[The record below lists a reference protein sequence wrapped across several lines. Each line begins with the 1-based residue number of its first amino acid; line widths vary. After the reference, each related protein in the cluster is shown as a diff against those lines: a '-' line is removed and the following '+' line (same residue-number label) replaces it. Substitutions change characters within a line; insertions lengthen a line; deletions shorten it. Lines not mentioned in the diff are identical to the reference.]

1 MSRDDRTSLDLQRDN
16 IQNFKRLH
24 WEISHRFKCSVDG
37 RQFSLNVA
45 GSTITLAV
53 ILHKNTMRARDLP
66 QIELSEFDGSF
77 IRWII
82 EAQYYGKIGSLLCL
96 GISNGIIDD
105 MEGRWFKAA
114 IFSATFRQKCDN

>member
-1 MSRDDRTSLDLQRDN
+1 MSRDDRTSSDLQRDN
-16 IQNFKRLH
+16 IQNVKRLH
-24 WEISHRFKCSVDG
+24 WEILHRFKCSVDG

-66 QIELSEFDGSF
+66 QNEELSKFSGSF

-82 EAQYYGKIGSLLCL
+82 EAQYHGKIGSLLCL
-96 GISNGIIDD
+96 GISNRIIDD
-105 MEGRWFKAA
+105 MEGRWF
-114 IFSATFRQKCDN
+114 